1 MCSGAPVGKKHGP
14 NRLSNYLET
23 HDTVMQQFVSRGF
36 VLSNELSF
44 WPYGEGLFVI
54 TGDVRC
60 LGRITLRVAKVLE
73 VLGGDRR
80 NPLVQ
85 TAAYSY
91 NASVEGRGNI
101 LRYDSPHS
109 EQHRPTHHVHRYD
122 VLDGD
127 LEGTVEEVRDDAWPT
142 IGDVLT
148 ELEEF
153 YYENFDALPKT

>member
-1 MCSGAPVGKKHGP
+1 MGKKHGP
-14 NRLSNYLET
+14 NKLSNYVET

-44 WPYGEGLFVI
+44 SPYGQGLFVM

-60 LGRITLRVAKVLE
+60 LGRITLRVAKV
-73 VLGGDRR
+73 VAVVGGEPR

-85 TAAYSY
+85 TVAYSY
-91 NASVEGRGNI
+91 NAFVEGVGNI
-101 LRYDSPHS
+101 VRYDSPHS
-109 EQHRPTHHVHRYD
+109 VEHRPTHHVHRYD
-122 VLDGD
+122 VLRGD
-127 LEGTVEEVRDDAWPT
+127 VEGSLDDVADDAWPT

-153 YYENFDALPKT
+153 YYDNFDRLPKA